1 MFKKEYRNWI
11 EYRKLDGR
19 IREYDCHFGQD
30 YGMDYYELM
39 ESIYD
44 DVLNIIQNEY
54 NTGGDWVLI
63 THGWS
68 TSRRGNITARSQVRK
83 LMRGKDATPFIDRKR
98 CIQHDSV
105 FVVAIKKNKQRNQKD

>member
-1 MFKKEYRNWI
+1 MFKKELRDWK

-19 IREYDCHFGQD
+19 VREFDCHLGPD
-30 YGMDYYELM
+30 HGKGYHELM
-39 ESIYD
+39 EYFYD
-44 DVLNIIQNEY
+44 EVLKVLKDEY
-54 NTGGDWVLI
+54 NTGGCWVLI

-68 TSRRGNITARSQVRK
+68 TSRKGATTARSQVRK

-105 FVVAIKKNKQRNQKD
+105 FVVAIKKK

>member
-1 MFKKEYRNWI
+1 MFKRELRDWT

-19 IREYDCHFGQD
+19 IQEYDCHFGPD
-30 YGMDYYELM
+30 YGMDYYQLM
-39 ESIYD
+39 ACIYD
-44 DVLNIIQNEY
+44 GALKVLQDEY
-54 NTGGDWVLI
+54 NAGGDWVLI

-68 TSRRGNITARSQVRK
+68 TSRQGNITARSQIRK

-105 FVVAIKKNKQRNQKD
+105 FVAAIKKKK